1 MWETVERASKQER
14 HRGPGRQ
21 PQNSFKQG
29 VLEPQGQR
37 DDLSTCSGEVQP
49 WIMRKVRLNLTNLD

>member
-49 WIMRKVRLNLTNLD
+49 WFMKK